1 MTTVYRPRPTPTPAP
16 PEMPS
21 ATLAWLKGQGQ
32 QRANGVIDALSTFE
46 AERLAYDWDFL
57 ARPDQ
62 LPPAGNWSVWLYLA
76 GRGSGKTRA
85 GVEWVRRKIKSGSR
99 RIALI
104 APTTASA
111 RDVLIEGE
119 SGILAHAWE
128 HDRDDLGNVM
138 GRPVYEPSKRRL
150 TWGNGAIATAF
161 SAEEP
166 DRLRGPQHDCIL
178 ADELAAW
185 SKVKSA
191 TAADPVQSSYAWD
204 MAMMGLRI
212 GRRPQAMVAT
222 TPRPIPI
229 LRELMRSPAC
239 AVTRAT
245 TFANRANLAP
255 AFFEHIISKYRGTR
269 LGRQELMG
277 DILEEAEGAL
287 WTREMV
293 EQARDGRTSPH
304 ARVVV
309 AIDPAVSANPSSSL
323 TGIVVA
329 ARGHD
334 GRAYVLADLSGR
346 FSPDGWARA
355 AVGAYRSYKADRIV
369 AEGNQGGDLVRLTL
383 STINANVPI
392 SIVHASRSKQARAEP
407 VAALYEQ
414 RRVTHLAAFPELDD
428 QLCTWEPLSGDPSPD
443 RLDALVWALSELM
456 LGAAEPPIVMPFF
469 AGTPRNIPGQNQG
482 VGT

>member
-1 MTTVYRPRPTPTPAP
+1 
-16 PEMPS
+16 
-21 ATLAWLKGQGQ
+21 
-32 QRANGVIDALSTFE
+32 
-46 AERLAYDWDFL
+46 
-57 ARPDQ
+57 
-62 LPPAGNWSVWLYLA
+62 
-76 GRGSGKTRA
+76 
-85 GVEWVRRKIKSGSR
+85 VRRKIKQGSR

-104 APTTASA
+104 APTTSAA

-128 HDRDDLGNVM
+128 HDRDDLGNFM

-239 AVTRAT
+239 VVTRAT

-287 WTREMV
+287 WTRDMV
-293 EQARDGRTSPH
+293 DAARDGRRSQSL
-304 ARVVV
+304 RVVV
-309 AIDPAVSANPSSSL
+309 AVDPAVTDTASSSL

-329 ARGHD
+329 ALGFDQRG
-334 GRAYVLADLSGR
+334 YVLADLSGR
-346 FSPDGWARA
+346 YSPHEWATV
-355 AVGAYRSYKADRIV
+355 AVNAYKQYGADCIV
-369 AEGNQGGDLVRLTL
+369 AEGNQGGDLVRLTIE
-383 STINANVPI
+383 TVDRNAPVQ
-392 SIVHASRSKQARAEP
+392 IVHASRSKQARAEP
-407 VAALYEQ
+407 VSSLYQQ
-414 RRVTHLAAFPELDD
+414 RRVTHVAPFPELDD
-428 QLCTWEPLSGDPSPD
+428 QLCTWEPLTGDPSPD
-443 RLDALVWALSELM
+443 RLDALVWALTKLM
-456 LGAAEPPIVMPFF
+456 LVAAEPPIVMPYI
-469 AGTPRNIPGQNQG
+469 AGTPRNIPGQQP
-482 VGT
+482 GTYGY

>member
-1 MTTVYRPRPTPTPAP
+1 MTIVYRPRPTPTPAP
-16 PEMPS
+16 PEMS
-21 ATLAWLKGQGQ
+21 SVTLDWLKGQGQ
-32 QRANGVIDALSTFE
+32 QRANGVIDALSTSE
-46 AERLAYDWDFL
+46 AERLGYDWDFL

-85 GVEWVRRKIKSGSR
+85 GVEWVRRKIKQGSR

-104 APTTASA
+104 APTTSAA

-128 HDRDDLGNVM
+128 HDRDDLGNIM

-212 GRRPQAMVAT
+212 GRRPQVMVAT

-277 DILEEAEGAL
+277 DILEEAVDAG
-287 WTREMV
+287 
-293 EQARDGRTSPH
+293 
-304 ARVVV
+304 
-309 AIDPAVSANPSSSL
+309 
-323 TGIVVA
+323 
-329 ARGHD
+329 D
-334 GRAYVLADLSGR
+334 GRASAGRQDFTSCARCGRDRSRSQCQPVEFTNWNCCCSARPRWARLRARRSLGTFLARWVGTRSGRRLSLLQGRPHCCRRKPGRGPRPPHAVNRSRERADLDR
-346 FSPDGWARA
+346 ARK
-355 AVGAYRSYKADRIV
+355 S
-369 AEGNQGGDLVRLTL
+369 Q
-383 STINANVPI
+383 
-392 SIVHASRSKQARAEP
+392 QA
-407 VAALYEQ
+407 
-414 RRVTHLAAFPELDD
+414 
-428 QLCTWEPLSGDPSPD
+428 G
-443 RLDALVWALSELM
+443 
-456 LGAAEPPIVMPFF
+456 
-469 AGTPRNIPGQNQG
+469 
-482 VGT
+482 